1 VYGGYDHAHAFLVD
15 SNTVF
20 YHPGTK
26 SFIDFEAILTGSFA
40 LVDGAVAA
48 SAQFHSDAS
57 PEIHA
62 NVLIQTMAL
71 GDSGKRNARRIVSEC
86 ERREKRL

>member
-1 VYGGYDHAHAFLVD
+1 MDALLYKADKGGW
-15 SNTVF
+15 
-20 YHPGTK
+20 K